1 MVFSSTQYYRMQ
13 RLNLE
18 PSNRHAQIADIA
30 FNPKLACKSI
40 CQLLEIRS
48 ILKSYNICSKIELR
62 GLLAY
67 VTREDV

>member
-18 PSNRHAQIADIA
+18 PSNRNAQIADIA
-30 FNPKLACKSI
+30 FDPKEASRAI
-40 CQLLEIRS
+40 QQLLEIRS
-48 ILKSYNICSKIELR
+48 ILKIYNICSKNELL

-67 VTREDV
+67 ATRED